1 MNIRENYLAIRENM
15 EKAAA
20 AAGRSADSVKLIAVT
35 KFVEEARIAQA
46 LDCGIASVG
55 ENRVQELMGKLDFFH
70 TRGVEVNLIGQLQTN
85 KVKYIIG
92 KVDMIQSVDRPA
104 LAQEIDRLA
113 VRQGLV
119 QDVLIEVNIGGEA
132 QKSGIAP
139 EELPAFLEMVSA
151 MNGIRVKGLM
161 CIPPAVGEE
170 GARPYFARM
179 RELFETLGSKSI
191 SNVSMEQLSMGMSGD
206 YRAAI
211 AEGATMIR
219 VGTALF
225 GARQY
230 AAAKA

>member
-132 QKSGIAP
+132 QK
-139 EELPAFLEMVSA
+139 
-151 MNGIRVKGLM
+151 
-161 CIPPAVGEE
+161 
-170 GARPYFARM
+170 
-179 RELFETLGSKSI
+179 
-191 SNVSMEQLSMGMSGD
+191 
-206 YRAAI
+206 RAAI
-211 AEGATMIR
+211 RI
-219 VGTALF
+219 
-225 GARQY
+225 
-230 AAAKA
+230 

>member
-1 MNIRENYLAIRENM
+1 M
-15 EKAAA
+15 
-20 AAGRSADSVKLIAVT
+20 
-35 KFVEEARIAQA
+35 
-46 LDCGIASVG
+46 
-55 ENRVQELMGKLDFFH
+55 
-70 TRGVEVNLIGQLQTN
+70 
-85 KVKYIIG
+85 
-92 KVDMIQSVDRPA
+92 
-104 LAQEIDRLA
+104 
-113 VRQGLV
+113 
-119 QDVLIEVNIGGEA
+119 LIEVNIGGEA
-132 QKSGIAP
+132 QKGGIAP

-191 SNVSMEQLSMGMSGD
+191 PNVSMEQLSMGMSGD